1 MTFWKTP
8 LASHQKTAVK
18 WPNYLEVDPFLGPS
32 FRGARQLA
40 NSLVTP
46 GGDSRFDDTTRFFQ
60 LDEDFKSAVEP
71 FMLLPDRLSLNRD
84 LSGLDQADIV
94 KLEQEIRNR
103 DLSGLDQA
111 DIDRLEQ
118 EIRSK

>member
-1 MTFWKTP
+1 M
-8 LASHQKTAVK
+8 
-18 WPNYLEVDPFLGPS
+18 
-32 FRGARQLA
+32 
-40 NSLVTP
+40 
-46 GGDSRFDDTTRFFQ
+46 
-60 LDEDFKSAVEP
+60 
-71 FMLLPDRLSLNRD
+71 PDCLSLNRS

-103 DLSGLDQA
+103 DLSGLDQE